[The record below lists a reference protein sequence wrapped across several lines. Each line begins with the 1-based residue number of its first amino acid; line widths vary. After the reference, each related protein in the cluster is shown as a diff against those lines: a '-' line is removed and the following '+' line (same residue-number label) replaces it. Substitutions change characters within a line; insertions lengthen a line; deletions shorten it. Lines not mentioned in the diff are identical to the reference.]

1 MKKST
6 VLLNLKHTD
15 PAAFRQVLNL
25 QRGRIYLV
33 EGSQRLTDIP
43 ILLTHFYQRGIRFK
57 PLVDFPAQSWLMH
70 FSLVMNT
77 AGAPLGNKLPPTP
90 AVPST
95 LKYTKVGKLK
105 FTEVKPEQL
114 PLYLDKASK
123 YMEEFFKNYKRGTT
137 SAD

>member
-43 ILLTHFYQRGIRFK
+43 ILLTHFYRQGIRFK

-70 FSLVMNT
+70 FSLVMNAT
-77 AGAPLGNKLPPTP
+77 GAPLGKLPPTP
-90 AVPST
+90 AIPST
-95 LKYTKVGKLK
+95 LKYDKVGKLK
-105 FTEVKPEQL
+105 FSEVKPEQL

-123 YMEEFFKNYKRGTT
+123 YMEEFFKNRTN